1 MPKKENYIK
10 GKLGE
15 SLALE
20 YLKKNKYKILE
31 TNFTCKIGE
40 IDIIAMKKKQYI
52 FVEVKNRSSDRF
64 GMPREAVNY
73 YKQQKI
79 RMVAQVYLKMKH
91 KEDVDCQFDVIEIL
105 DGEINHIENCF

>member
-1 MPKKENYIK
+1 MSKKENYIK
-10 GKLGE
+10 GKVGE

-31 TNFTCKIGE
+31 INFTCKIGE

-79 RMVAQVYLKMKH
+79 RQVAQLYLKMKH
-91 KEDVDCQFDVIEIL
+91 KEDADCQFDVVEIL